1 MCSIK
6 ECWPE
11 CVNQPALVTL
21 HRLMVERWYALYRV
35 HPAQPLK
42 AQLSEGTAAGK
53 PALTPVEA
61 IQRRLAN
68 AYTDPLPVP
77 VVEVRGEQQDLRDA
91 LAKPAAVRVRRIT
104 ESLRIVRQHIDK
116 TYWTTKAELEQR
128 RDELFELYRQLYVNE
143 DRQLVKQAKCSVLYC
158 AGAAT
163 VKVHTKCA
171 TLDKTVQE
179 RIDAR
184 LRGLEAFLQMAINI
198 PPYIVHHT
206 ILLREL
212 WNSLFVDYCAET
224 DQTAVQSLNAIIR
237 TMLRTLLHEVSDANF
252 VPPLTF
258 AVRLSLETYRSELSK
273 LMFEEVGQLFADAL
287 ETGHKPSSVIVALL
301 EDGRIPCRPL
311 LQVYGQLVKQ
321 KTGSLERTL
330 FVDMFGSKVRAVGTD
345 ATCGLTLTRIYCS
358 LAQLDLSRWLK
369 EHDVA
374 PDELDQFAKL
384 IVIGLYKARPADT
397 VSPVRSDEQA
407 EQDEKFA
414 DVCHQQARPKHGS
427 DIWNIG

>member
-1 MCSIK
+1 
-6 ECWPE
+6 
-11 CVNQPALVTL
+11 
-21 HRLMVERWYALYRV
+21 MVERWYALYRV

-42 AQLSEGTAAGK
+42 AQPSEGTAAGK

-330 FVDMFGSKVRAVGTD
+330 FVNMFGSKVRAVGTD
-345 ATCGLTLTRIYCS
+345 ATCGLTLTRIYYS

-427 DIWNIG
+427 DIWNIGYTLFLFHLNFRS